1 MVAITP
7 HAPIM
12 VPEVG
17 RGEDRKVAQSQQA
30 LLRLGQEVQE
40 AAPDTL
46 IFITPHAPIFRDGI
60 AILGTS
66 TLQGNFGQFNARQ
79 VAFDYANDLELA
91 QSLVEEAEAAG
102 IPTVLLNK
110 RVAAEYGVSTQL
122 DHGVMVP
129 LYFLVKN
136 WSSSTQNASAAGSR
150 AKPAGSSETAKPAEP
165 VEAAA
170 QPDKT
175 AAPVKATVKPVLP
188 KLLVLAYGLLP
199 FLDLYAFGQ
208 VINRAV
214 VRTGRRAVL
223 IASGDLS
230 HRLTPDAPAGYRP
243 EGAVFDQ
250 RICTITAEADVAGL
264 LNLPPG
270 LAEQAG
276 ECGLRSMIIGW
287 GAADGRQVHPEVYSY
302 EGPFGVGYMV
312 ANLGIGVPDADRH
325 LLAQLKSQQ
334 QQAQQ
339 DRRAAESALV
349 RLARE
354 SLENYIRHGRR
365 LTEPKMDLSEF
376 GGPAG
381 TFVSIKKH
389 GELRGCIGTIAPTQ
403 PNLVQEIIENAISA
417 GTRDPRFAPVTPD
430 ELAELVYSVDV
441 LSEPEPIE
449 SLAELDP
456 LRYGVIV
463 SRGSRRGLLLPNLE
477 GIDTAEEQVAIA
489 RQKAGI
495 GPREPVQLERFEV
508 KRYT

>member
-1 MVAITP
+1 MAAAHSEVKTYPGELLMVAITP

-17 RGEDRKVAQSQQA
+17 QGEDRKVAQSQQA
-30 LLRLGQEVQE
+30 LLRLGQEVRE

-60 AILGTS
+60 AILGTP
-66 TLQGNFGQFNARQ
+66 TLRGNFGQFNARQ

-91 QSLVEEAEAAG
+91 HTLVEEADTAG
-102 IPTVLLNK
+102 IPTVLLNE
-110 RVAAEYGVSTQL
+110 REAAGYGVSTRL

-129 LYFLVKN
+129 LYFLAKS
-136 WSSSTQNASAAGSR
+136 WPSSTQ
-150 AKPAGSSETAKPAEP
+150 TA
-165 VEAAA
+165 
-170 QPDKT
+170 
-175 AAPVKATVKPVLP
+175 LP

-208 VINRAV
+208 AINRAV

-230 HRLTPDAPAGYRP
+230 HRLTPDASAGYRQ

-312 ANLGIGVPDADRH
+312 ANLGIGMPDADRY
-325 LLAQLKSQQ
+325 LLAQLKSHQQ
-334 QQAQQ
+334 QVQQ

-354 SLENYIRHGRR
+354 SLETYVRKGRR
-365 LTEPKMDLSEF
+365 LSEPKTDLSEF
-376 GGPAG
+376 GGSAG

-403 PNLVQEIIENAISA
+403 PNLAQEIIENAVSA
-417 GTRDPRFAPVTPD
+417 GTRDPRFAPVTAD
-430 ELAELVYSVDV
+430 ELTELVYSVDV
-441 LSEPEPIE
+441 LSDPEPID
-449 SLAELDP
+449 SLVELDP

-477 GIDTAEEQVAIA
+477 GIDTPEEQVEIA

-495 GPREPVQLERFEV
+495 GPQEPVQMERFEV